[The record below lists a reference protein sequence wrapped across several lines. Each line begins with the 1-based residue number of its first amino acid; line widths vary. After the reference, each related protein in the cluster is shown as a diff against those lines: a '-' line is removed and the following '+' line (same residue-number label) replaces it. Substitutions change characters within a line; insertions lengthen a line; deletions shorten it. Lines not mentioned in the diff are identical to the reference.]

1 VVVTRTAPIF
11 AAAVADATRVIVA
24 FLVALLTTTSDA
36 AAADPAETAPGTA
49 TFALI
54 IGSNV
59 SVDRELPPLK
69 YADDDAARNLDLFR
83 LLGARTYLLS
93 RLDENTRRLHPQA
106 AAESLEPRRAVF
118 ERTMAQ
124 IGSDVA
130 QARERHLETE
140 LYVLYA
146 GHGNVENGEGYI
158 TLEDMRITG
167 GGLARFHASIPATH
181 INVIADACASYYFA
195 YGRGPGGERR
205 PLHGFQDAPQ
215 LTSDPRIG
223 LLLSTSSARESHEWD
238 AFQAGVFSHEVR
250 SGLYGAADADGDGRV
265 SYREIAAFVAR
276 ANEAI
281 PNERFRP
288 DVHIKA
294 PAQSETLLDIRQA
307 LGRRLDVE
315 GVQGAHY
322 EIEDG
327 RGVRLVDFHNATGE
341 TVHLVRPPPTG
352 RVYVRRLDDGTEFTV
367 PASPSVIALG
377 NLAGTPAR
385 VASRGAAQEAF
396 DLLFSLPFDH
406 AVVAAYVP
414 RPSGELPP
422 EALTLVP
429 LAPLHASDETARR
442 RRPSARALV
451 VWSGLGLG
459 TAAVSAGAY
468 FSVSAIALSGGTP
481 AGSSQQS
488 IAQRDAQI
496 SETNTRAEVAYVGGA
511 LAIVAGV
518 GSLLLWPSA
527 GRIQA
532 VATPQG
538 AYLGYTQ
545 RF

>member
-1 VVVTRTAPIF
+1 MKLGKRCSSRLLALI
-11 AAAVADATRVIVA
+11 ACAMAL
-24 FLVALLTTTSDA
+24 FLLPRDA
-36 AAADPAETAPGTA
+36 AGDEGSGPA

-54 IGSNV
+54 IGSNL
-59 SVDRELPPLK
+59 SVDRDLPPLK
-69 YADDDAARNLDLFR
+69 YADDDAARSLDLFR

-106 AAESLEPRRAVF
+106 AAEALEPRRAIL

-130 QARERHLETE
+130 QARDRHLETE

-167 GGLARFHASIPATH
+167 GDLARFLAAIPATRIH
-181 INVIADACASYYFA
+181 VIADACASYYFA

-205 PLHGFQDAPQ
+205 PLRGFQDSPA
-215 LTSDPRIG
+215 LASDPRIG

-281 PNERFRP
+281 PNDRFRP
-288 DVHIKA
+288 DVHIKP
-294 PAQSETLLDIRQA
+294 PAQSDTLLDIRRA

-327 RGVRLVDFHNATGE
+327 RGVRLIDFHNAVGQG
-341 TVHLVRPPPTG
+341 VHLVRPPPTG
-352 RVYVRRLDDGTEFTV
+352 RVYLRRLDDDAEFAL
-367 PASPSVIALG
+367 PASPSVIALSDLVG
-377 NLAGTPAR
+377 APPR
-385 VASRGAAQEAF
+385 VAARGAAQEAF
-396 DLLFSLPFDH
+396 SLLFSLPFDRGVVD
-406 AVVAAYVP
+406 AYVAA
-414 RPSGELPP
+414 PSLGDPLPAAP
-422 EALTLVP
+422 ARQGTDAVASRRSLRAIVEWSAVALGV
-429 LAPLHASDETARR
+429 A
-442 RRPSARALV
+442 AL
-451 VWSGLGLG
+451 G
-459 TAAVSAGAY
+459 AGAY
-468 FSVSAIALSGGTP
+468 FSVSAIETSRSAP
-481 AGSSQQS
+481 AGSSQLS
-488 IAQRDAQI
+488 IAERDAQV
-496 SETNTRAEVAYVGGA
+496 SAANTRAGVAYAGGA
-511 LAIVAGV
+511 IAVLAGAGA
-518 GSLLLWPSA
+518 LLFWPSSVHV
-527 GRIQA
+527 QA

-538 AYLGYTQ
+538 GYVGYAL